1 MDGPKAESHKQTNKQ
16 TNKQT
21 KLNPTGL
28 FPSLTQKA
36 ISQRTTPEESLLRT
50 QVATIEKIQYLSHA
64 HPLFKAWDRQNR
76 QFLEE
81 RRARPYFERYRLI
94 LFSEPRANGF
104 VFRKPSVSWKDKEYY
119 QRGLQRAKI
128 FFKGMLW
135 ELKETSVK
143 AKT

>member
-1 MDGPKAESHKQTNKQ
+1 MKRATNKQ

-28 FPSLTQKA
+28 SPSLTQKA
-36 ISQRTTPEESLLRT
+36 TPQKTAPEEALLRT
-50 QVATIEKIQYLSHA
+50 QVATIEKIRYLSHA
-64 HPLFKAWDRQNR
+64 HPLFKNWDRQNR
-76 QFLEE
+76 RFLEE

-119 QRGLQRAKI
+119 QRGLQRARI
-128 FFKGMLW
+128 FFKSMLW
-135 ELKETSVK
+135 ELKETRVK